1 MRIKLIA
8 CKVMARELSFLA
20 SQSENFIDIT
30 WLRQGLHNE
39 PERLRST
46 LQSVISQ
53 IDSDE
58 HLGSCQREAG
68 GFDAIVL
75 GYGLCS
81 NGVVGLSSMR
91 YPLVIP
97 RAHDCITLFLGSRER
112 YRRLFDSYDGGI
124 FWYTDGWMENS
135 IMPGEEQRQKLYEQY
150 AKQYGEENAG
160 YLLQMNE
167 GWYREYRMAMY
178 LYHTGGLTPRGR
190 DKVKAAAGFLG
201 WEYGEQ
207 PQSDNLFR
215 AMLSGEWD
223 EKDFL
228 ILPPGAQV
236 AASYEDGIL
245 TARGE

>member
-1 MRIKLIA
+1 
-8 CKVMARELSFLA
+8 
-20 SQSENFIDIT
+20 
-30 WLRQGLHNE
+30 
-39 PERLRST
+39 
-46 LQSVISQ
+46 
-53 IDSDE
+53 
-58 HLGSCQREAG
+58 
-68 GFDAIVL
+68 
-75 GYGLCS
+75 
-81 NGVVGLSSMR
+81 
-91 YPLVIP
+91 
-97 RAHDCITLFLGSRER
+97 
-112 YRRLFDSYDGGI
+112 
-124 FWYTDGWMENS
+124 
-135 IMPGEEQRQKLYEQY
+135 
-150 AKQYGEENAG
+150 
-160 YLLQMNE
+160 
-167 GWYREYRMAMY
+167 MAMY